1 MYYSLNEN
9 VYIVDG
15 KAKGCIYDLNESKLF
30 SVNKALAEKLV
41 EINKNGI
48 SVDKID
54 GELKDIIKQFVEK
67 GLMRISQTH
76 SQNRIEDIIDEDT
89 GCKFAWIEITNKCN
103 LKCIHCYNE
112 SDVQCDNI
120 MGITDFYRVVDYLVN
135 IGVSKIQIT
144 GGEPFLNKDILKQ
157 MLNYVIGKFSFIEI
171 FTNGTLITDEW
182 FEYLLKN
189 DIHIALSVYSYNSQ
203 MHDSVTRIQGAHNK
217 TYKTIEKLK
226 KFDIPYRVCNVL
238 MNGIELGEKNSD
250 LYTLSED
257 KDVVRVTGR
266 ADFKLLNDELIK
278 KRLIT
283 KETFQ
288 APITKSFCKR
298 LVSGHNCFNDKIYV
312 AANLDVFPCVMERRI
327 KHGTFTQNDF
337 RLNNDIRKFTKDKIK
352 ECSEC
357 EYRYACFDCRPNSL
371 SKELSE
377 KPWYCTYNP
386 LTGNWEDIDEFIL
399 NLKGKLC
406 K

>member
-1 MYYSLNEN
+1 MYYSLNKN
-9 VYIVDG
+9 VYIIEG
-15 KAKGCIYDLNESKLF
+15 KSKGCIYDLNKSKLF
-30 SVNKALAEKLV
+30 SVNKALADKLI
-41 EINKNGI
+41 EINKNGVL
-48 SVDKID
+48 VDD
-54 GELKDIIKQFVEK
+54 VDYELKNILQQLIDNELIK
-67 GLMRISQTH
+67 ISEIH
-76 SQNRIEDIIDEDT
+76 SSNYIEDIIDEDT

-112 SDVQCDNI
+112 SDVHCDNI
-120 MGITDFYRVVDYLVN
+120 MSLTDFYKVVDYLIRN
-135 IGVSKIQIT
+135 RVSKIQIT

-157 MLNYVIGKFSFIEI
+157 MLDYVIGKFSFIEI

-182 FEYLLKN
+182 FEYLLIN
-189 DIHIALSVYSYNSQ
+189 DIHIALSVYSYNPQ
-203 MHDSVTRIQGAHNK
+203 MHDSVTRIQGAFNK
-217 TYKTIEKLK
+217 TNATIENLK
-226 KFDIPYRVCNVL
+226 KFGIPYRVCNVL
-238 MNGIELGEKNSD
+238 MKGIELGEKNNE

-266 ADFKLLNDELIK
+266 ADFNLLSDELIK

-298 LVSGHNCFNDKIYV
+298 LVSGHNCFNDKIYI

-327 KHGTFTQNDF
+327 KHGTLAKDDFQLND
-337 RLNNDIRKFTKDKIK
+337 NIRKFTKDKIK

-371 SKELSE
+371 SKELTE
-377 KPWYCTYNP
+377 KPWYCTYQP
-386 LTGNWEDIDEFIL
+386 LTGMWENIDEFIS
-399 NLKGKLC
+399 NLKSKLDQ
-406 K
+406 

>member
-9 VYIVDG
+9 VYIVEG
-15 KAKGCIYDLNESKLF
+15 KAKGCIYDMNSSKLY
-30 SVNKALAEKLV
+30 SANKALAVKLV
-41 EINKNGI
+41 EINKSGLF
-48 SVDKID
+48 VDD
-54 GELKDIIKQFVEK
+54 VDYELKNTLQQLVENGLIK
-67 GLMRISQTH
+67 ISQTH
-76 SQNRIEDIIDEDT
+76 SSNHIEDIIDEDT

-103 LKCIHCYNE
+103 LKCVHCYNE
-112 SDVQCDNI
+112 SDIRCDNTMSVI
-120 MGITDFYRVVDYLVN
+120 DFYRVVDYLVN
-135 IGVSKIQIT
+135 IGVPKIQIT

-157 MLNYVIGKFSFIEI
+157 MLNYVIGKFDYIEI

-189 DIHIALSVYSYNSQ
+189 GIHIALSVYSYDPK

-226 KFDIPYRVCNVL
+226 EFGISYRVCNVL
-238 MNGIELGEKNSD
+238 INGIELGEKNND
-250 LYTLSED
+250 LYTLNED
-257 KDVVRVTGR
+257 KDVVRITGR
-266 ADFKLLNDELIK
+266 ADFNLLNDELIK

-283 KETFQ
+283 KETLQ
-288 APITKSFCKR
+288 APITRSFCKR
-298 LVSGHNCFNDKIYV
+298 LISRHNCFNDKIYV

-327 KHGTFTQNDF
+327 KHGTFTQNGF
-337 RLNNDIRKFTKDKIK
+337 QLNNDIRKFTKDKIK

-371 SKELSE
+371 SKELNE

-386 LTGNWEDIDEFIL
+386 LTGNWDDIDEFIS
-399 NLKGKLC
+399 NLKEKLY

>member
-1 MYYSLNEN
+1 MYYSLNNN
-9 VYIVDG
+9 VYIVKG
-15 KAKGCIYDLNESKLF
+15 KAKGCIYDLNTSKLY
-30 SVNKALAEKLV
+30 SVNKALADKLV
-41 EINKNGI
+41 EINKNGLF
-48 SVDKID
+48 VDD
-54 GELKDIIKQFVEK
+54 VDYELKSILQQLVKN
-67 GLMRISQTH
+67 GLVKMTQTH
-76 SQNRIEDIIDEDT
+76 SPNNIKDIIDEDT

-112 SDVQCDNI
+112 SDARCDNI
-120 MGITDFYRVVDYLVN
+120 MSITDFYRVVDYLVN

-144 GGEPFLNKDILKQ
+144 GGEAFLNKEILRQ
-157 MLNYVIGKFSFIEI
+157 MLSYTVGKFDFIEI

-182 FEYLLKN
+182 FEYLRKN
-189 DIHIALSVYSYNSQ
+189 KIHIALSVYSYDSK
-203 MHDSVTRIQGAHNK
+203 MHDSVTRVRGSHNK

-226 KFDIPYRVCNVL
+226 KFGISYRVCNVL

-250 LYTLSED
+250 LYILSEN

-266 ADFKLLNDELIK
+266 ADFNLLNEELIK

-288 APITKSFCKR
+288 IPITRAFCKR
-298 LVSGHNCFNDKIYV
+298 LISGHNCFNDKIYI

-327 KHGTFTQNDF
+327 KHGNLKQNDF
-337 RLNNDIRKFTKDKIK
+337 QLNNDIRKFTKDKIE

-371 SKELSE
+371 SRKISE

-386 LTGNWEDIDEFIL
+386 LTGNWEDIDGFIL
-399 NLKGKLC
+399 NLKGKLR